1 MLVEIRGCFLME
13 ILLNFSSMVHG
24 ALTPY
29 SDSTHHINQGTQF
42 WEGQSQYLFYWV
54 KTIDSNVG

>member
-1 MLVEIRGCFLME
+1 ME